1 MDLFDGLPP
10 VEALRVLQNITYE
23 DFQARI
29 KSQGLSGVRTELLL
43 EVIKSKKKVEFYLGV
58 DIQRYALKC
67 LFPDLYANLALG
79 NHIYSTSE
87 LYEYDPPKNGQNI
100 IKHGLSFR
108 EVVSY
113 SSQFGTLLVPC
124 PDNNNGTRCVI
135 FSDLDAGID
144 GGNLELPIS
153 SMTGKL
159 YTMSIAQH
167 SSEKFRFISS
177 RILSK
182 NSYKE
187 IMGRAFKNIYQDD
200 SAAKDAFVKR
210 CIEIVEEHLLK

>member
-1 MDLFDGLPP
+1 MDLFNGVPP
-10 VEALRVLQNITYE
+10 VDALSILQNITNE
-23 DFQARI
+23 DFQKST
-29 KSQGLSGVRTELLL
+29 KSQGLSRARAGLLL
-43 EVIKSKKKVEFYLGV
+43 EIIRRKRKVNFYLGV
-58 DIQRYALKC
+58 DIQRYALKF
-67 LFPDLYANLALG
+67 LLPDFYADLSLG

-87 LYEYDPPKNGQNI
+87 LYDYDPPKNGQNA

-144 GGNLELPIS
+144 GENLELPIS
-153 SMTGKL
+153 GMAGKI
-159 YTMSIAQH
+159 YTMSVAQQG
-167 SSEKFRFISS
+167 SGKFRFISS
-177 RILSK
+177 RMLSQ

-187 IMGRAFKNIYQDD
+187 IMRRAFKNIYQDD
-200 SAAKDAFVKR
+200 PVAKDAFVKR
-210 CIEIVEEHLLK
+210 CIEIVEQQLFK

>member
-1 MDLFDGLPP
+1 MDLFDGVPP
-10 VEALRVLQNITYE
+10 VDALKILQNITNE
-23 DFQARI
+23 DFQKST
-29 KSQGLSGVRTELLL
+29 KSQGLSRARAELMF
-43 EVIKSKKKVEFYLGV
+43 EIIKGKKKVDFYLEV

-67 LFPDLYANLALG
+67 LLPDFYADLSLG

-87 LYEYDPPKNGQNI
+87 LYEYDPPKNGQNT

-135 FSDLDAGID
+135 FSDLDAGVD
-144 GGNLELPIS
+144 GENLELPLS
-153 SMTGKL
+153 DMTGKI

-167 SSEKFRFISS
+167 SSGKFRFISS

-182 NSYKE
+182 NSYKK
-187 IMGRAFKNIYQDD
+187 IMAHAFKNIYQDD
-200 SAAKDAFVKR
+200 PATKDAFVKR
-210 CIEIVEEHLLK
+210 CIEIVEQNLFK

>member
-1 MDLFDGLPP
+1 MDLFDGVPP
-10 VEALRVLQNITYE
+10 DDALRILQNITHE
-23 DFQARI
+23 NFQRGT
-29 KSQGLSGVRTELLL
+29 KSQGLSRVRAELLL

-58 DIQRYALKC
+58 DIQRYALKY
-67 LFPDLYANLALG
+67 LFPDFYTGLSLG

-87 LYEYDPPKNGQNI
+87 LYDYDPPKNGQNT

-135 FSDLDAGID
+135 FSDLDAGVD
-144 GGNLELPIS
+144 GENLELPILG
-153 SMTGKL
+153 MTGKI

-167 SSEKFRFISS
+167 SSGKFRFISS

-187 IMGRAFKNIYQDD
+187 IMARAFKNIYQDD
-200 SAAKDAFVKR
+200 PAAKDAFVKR
-210 CIEIVEEHLLK
+210 CIEIVEQHLFK

>member
-1 MDLFDGLPP
+1 MDLFDGVPS
-10 VEALRVLQNITYE
+10 VDILRILQGITSE
-23 DFQARI
+23 DLQKI
-29 KSQGLSGVRTELLL
+29 MKSQGLSRGRAELLV
-43 EVIKSKKKVEFYLGV
+43 EVIKHKRKVEFYLGV
-58 DIQRYALKC
+58 DIQRYALKI
-67 LFPDLYANLALG
+67 LHPDLYADLALG

-87 LYEYDPPKNGQNI
+87 LYDYDPPKNGQNT

-135 FSDLDAGID
+135 FSDLDAGVN
-144 GGNLELPIS
+144 GENLELPASGMSGKIYTIS
-153 SMTGKL
+153 V
-159 YTMSIAQH
+159 AQQ
-167 SSEKFRFISS
+167 SLGKFRFISS
-177 RILSK
+177 RMLSQ

-200 SAAKDAFVKR
+200 PGAKDAFVKR
-210 CIEIVEEHLLK
+210 CIEIVEQHLFK